1 MGVGRAPPGGSVLF
15 NIATLL
21 REAPGAARQIHVENE
36 PASVE
41 SEGYERLV
49 TGAVHLLRTS
59 RGILFR
65 AKVRVEP
72 EYQCDRCLRTF
83 TTPVDL
89 DIDELFAFV
98 RDPVTLRPVEL
109 DEDTFRLE
117 DEQYLDASEAV
128 RQYEEAAR
136 PIRTLCRPDCAGLCP
151 RCGKDLNDGPCSCPA
166 EDIEPAWSALAELS
180 ARLAAPEV
188 PDGRS

>member
-1 MGVGRAPPGGSVLF
+1 MLF

-21 REAPGAARQIHVENE
+21 QEPPGAARQVRVENE
-36 PASVE
+36 PAVVE

-49 TGAVHLLRTS
+49 TGDVHLLRTS
-59 RGILFR
+59 RGVLLR
-65 AKVRVEP
+65 ANVRVEP
-72 EYQCDRCLRTF
+72 EYECSRCLRGF

-89 DIDELFAFV
+89 EIDELFAFT
-98 RDPVTLRPVEL
+98 RDPVTLRPVES
-109 DEDTFRLE
+109 DDDTFQLA

-136 PIRTLCRPDCAGLCP
+136 PIRILCRRDCAGLCP
-151 RCGKDLNDGPCSCPA
+151 RCGKDLNDGPCACPA

-180 ARLAAPEV
+180 ARISAPEV

>member
-1 MGVGRAPPGGSVLF
+1 MLF

-21 REAPGAARQIHVENE
+21 REAPGAARQVHVENE
-36 PASVE
+36 PATVE

-49 TGAVHLLRTS
+49 TGDVRLLRTS
-59 RGILFR
+59 RGILLR
-65 AKVRVEP
+65 AQVRTQP
-72 EYQCDRCLRTF
+72 EYECARCLRHF
-83 TTPVDL
+83 TTSVDL
-89 DIDELFAFV
+89 EIDELFAFT
-98 RDPVTLRPVEL
+98 RDPVTLRPVEV
-109 DEDTFRLE
+109 DEDTFRLV

-151 RCGKDLNDGPCSCPA
+151 RCGTDLNDGPCTCPA
-166 EDIEPAWSALAELS
+166 EDIEPTWSALAELS